1 MTHYFHKL
9 IHNKFRALASENDA
23 VLSFEWV
30 LLLTLLTIGI
40 VSGVTAA
47 RDAIIDEMGDV
58 AEAAQAFDQSYSL
71 AAVIVTDTNN
81 VVIFTAAE
89 SEFTEGPEDIVVVD
103 CGRTSLGTPDQG
115 GMEDGPE

>member
-1 MTHYFHKL
+1 MIHYLHKL
-9 IHNKFRALASENDA
+9 IHQKLRALASENDA

-71 AAVIVTDTNN
+71 AGVNIPGVFVTPD
-81 VVIFTAAE
+81 
-89 SEFTEGPEDIVVVD
+89 SEFVEGPEDGIVID

-115 GMEDGPE
+115 GLEDGPE